1 MKGWGLAS
9 FATEGHSK
17 MKFQTRHTQPSA
29 ADSSH
34 PLFPESMRLQGGI
47 IEITTHPNGDQL
59 EQLLSALTKIT
70 PHDRWIAWVGASL
83 RSDNIKLQELS
94 ASPHR
99 LLHVHLRE
107 QENHLK
113 ILGKALST
121 GRCSAVIARSKQHN
135 AKELQQLRIAAHKGK
150 TIGILLKESDKM
162 ERDNRFEQNT
172 QLSFF

>member
-1 MKGWGLAS
+1 MKIQ
-9 FATEGHSK
+9 K
-17 MKFQTRHTQPSA
+17 IQTQPATPRST
-29 ADSSH
+29 H
-34 PLFPESMRLQGGI
+34 PLIPDEILLRGGI
-47 IEITTHPNGDQL
+47 IEIITTHNKSDQL
-59 EQLLSALTKIT
+59 DLILSTLTLIT

-94 ASPHR
+94 ASHHR

-135 AKELQQLRIAAHKGK
+135 TQELQQLRKAARKGK
-150 TIGILLKESDKM
+150 TIGILLKESDRQTTP
-162 ERDNRFEQNT
+162 ETRNRTEQKG

>member
-1 MKGWGLAS
+1 MNI
-9 FATEGHSK
+9 
-17 MKFQTRHTQPSA
+17 QTLHTQPSTL
-29 ADSSH
+29 DSNN
-34 PLFPESMRLQGGI
+34 PLIPSDIVLQGGI
-47 IEITTHPNGDQL
+47 IEIITPHNSS
-59 EQLLSALTKIT
+59 EQLDLILSRLTVIT

-94 ASPHR
+94 ASTHR

-135 AKELQQLRIAAHKGK
+135 AQELQQLKIAAHRGK

-162 ERDNRFEQNT
+162 ETDNRSEQQG

>member
-1 MKGWGLAS
+1 MKIQKL
-9 FATEGHSK
+9 
-17 MKFQTRHTQPSA
+17 HTQPATPHSA
-29 ADSSH
+29 H
-34 PLFPESMRLQGGI
+34 PLIPDDIVLRGGI
-47 IEITTHPNGDQL
+47 IEIITTHKNSDQL
-59 EQLLSALTKIT
+59 ERILSALTNIT

-94 ASPHR
+94 ASHHR

-135 AKELQQLRIAAHKGK
+135 AQELQQLRRAAYRGK
-150 TIGILLKESDKM
+150 TIGILLKES
-162 ERDNRFEQNT
+162 ERQTTPETLNKTELKG